1 MKKYFF
7 FLFILTFTACSA
19 PEEEEAPPPSYKDVK
34 DTLQA
39 WNKVNHDQE
48 ILDIEAY
55 IKRHGWKNV
64 KSTGSGLYYVIYKK
78 ADTTKAV
85 KAKPGLIAR
94 INYTISLLNDT
105 ICYTSNGEPDEF
117 VIGMDNVESG
127 LHEGITYMRVGEKA
141 KILMTSNMAAGLIGD
156 YDQIPPQ
163 SSLIFDVELMQL
175 LDPDTKKP
183 YVETKEKVVK

>member
-1 MKKYFF
+1 MKKHLL
-7 FLFILTFTACSA
+7 FLCILMASCS
-19 PEEEEAPPPSYKDVK
+19 PEQQEEPPIEYKDVK
-34 DTLQA
+34 DTLQE
-39 WNKVNHDQE
+39 WNKVNHAQE

-55 IKRHGWKNV
+55 VKRHGWNNV
-64 KSTGSGLYYVIYKK
+64 TSTGSGLYYVIYKK
-78 ADTTKAV
+78 VDTNVV

-105 ICYTSNGEPDEF
+105 VCYTSGGEPDEF

-141 KILMTSNMAAGLIGD
+141 KILMTSNMAAGLVGD

-163 SSLIFDVELMQL
+163 SSLIFDVELVEL
-175 LDPDTKKP
+175 IDPETEKP
-183 YVETKEKVVK
+183 YVKPKNNVVK